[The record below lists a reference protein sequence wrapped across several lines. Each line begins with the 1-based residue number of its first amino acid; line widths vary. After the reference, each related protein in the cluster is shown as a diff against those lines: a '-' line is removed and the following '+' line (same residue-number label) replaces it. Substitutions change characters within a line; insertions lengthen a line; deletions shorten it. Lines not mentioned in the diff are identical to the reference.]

1 MYSLTSKLWHLNCLK
16 KMLLYLSNKEG
27 NDKKKYNL
35 IYSCLFDTCNVYYIL
50 FNNKIKF
57 TLNNN
62 LQNTAENTKDR
73 ATVSCVIKYYR
84 GNDILQSDS
93 LELSA

>member
-1 MYSLTSKLWHLNCLK
+1 MFGFNRFSEKVGLIGRN
-16 KMLLYLSNKEG
+16 
-27 NDKKKYNL
+27 NL

-73 ATVSCVIKYYR
+73 ATASCVIKYYR